1 MLSILIPVY
10 NYNVVP
16 LVLELHKQCL
26 ESKIDF
32 EILCQ
37 DDASNSKLNEENEI
51 INGLKYCR
59 FSKNNSNLGRGKNIN
74 LLAEKAQFEWL
85 LIMDCDTFPTKNH
98 FIQKYILQINKN
110 EKIVYGG
117 IEYKKEKPNNDEL
130 LRWCYGNVRESLS
143 VEKRNTN
150 PNGNALTSN
159 ILIKKNLFISNKFDE
174 SITKYGY
181 EDLVFLSDLK
191 NKEITVKHIEN
202 PNFHLGL
209 ETSQQFLDK
218 TKIALENLKLISK
231 SRSFN
236 VSDSKLL
243 EFCVLLKRLYL
254 STFISFIF
262 KKTERIIERNLLSK
276 KPSLLLFDLYKLG
289 YYCSLN
295 NSIIFN
301 KIFKK

>member
-1 MLSILIPVY
+1 MLSILIPTY
-10 NYNVVP
+10 NYNLVP

-26 ESKIDF
+26 ECEIDF
-32 EILCQ
+32 EIFCQ
-37 DDASNSKLNEENEI
+37 DDASKLFFEENKK

-85 LIMDCDTFPTKNH
+85 LIMDCDTFPKENH
-98 FIQKYILQINKN
+98 FIQKYITQVNKN

-117 IEYKKEKPNNDEL
+117 IVYKKEKPEKEKL
-130 LRWCYGNVRESLS
+130 LRWIYGNKREALSLKVRN
-143 VEKRNTN
+143 EK
-150 PNGNALTSN
+150 PNSRALTSN
-159 ILIKKNLFISNKFDE
+159 LLINKKLFLETLFDE

-181 EDLVFLSDLK
+181 EDLVFLSDLEK
-191 NKEITVKHIEN
+191 KGILVTHIEN
-202 PNFHLGL
+202 TTYHLGL
-209 ETSQQFLDK
+209 ETSQQFLEK
-218 TKIALENLKLISK
+218 TKIALENLKIISK

-254 STFISFIF
+254 STLISFIF

-276 KPSLLLFDLYKLG
+276 KPSLLLFDFYKLG
-289 YYCSLN
+289 CYCLKS
-295 NSIIFN
+295 SS
-301 KIFKK
+301 

>member
-1 MLSILIPVY
+1 MLSILIPTY

-26 ESKIDF
+26 ECEIDF

-37 DDASNSKLNEENEI
+37 DDASKLFFEENKK

-85 LIMDCDTFPTKNH
+85 LIMDCDTFPKENH
-98 FIQKYILQINKN
+98 FIQKYITQVNKN

-117 IEYKKEKPNNDEL
+117 IVYKKEKPEKEKL
-130 LRWCYGNVRESLS
+130 LRWIYGNKREALSLKVRN
-143 VEKRNTN
+143 EK
-150 PNGNALTSN
+150 PNSRALTSN
-159 ILIKKNLFISNKFDE
+159 LLINKKLFLETLFDE

-181 EDLVFLSDLK
+181 EDLVFLSDLEK
-191 NKEITVKHIEN
+191 KGILVTHIEN
-202 PNFHLGL
+202 TTYHLGL

-218 TKIALENLKLISK
+218 TKIALENLKIISK

-254 STFISFIF
+254 STLISFIF

-276 KPSLLLFDLYKLG
+276 RPSLLLFDFYKLG
-289 YYCSLN
+289 CYCLKS
-295 NSIIFN
+295 SS
-301 KIFKK
+301 

>member
-1 MLSILIPVY
+1 MLSILIPTY
-10 NYNVVP
+10 NYNLVP

-26 ESKIDF
+26 ECEIDF

-37 DDASNSKLNEENEI
+37 DDASKLFFEENKK

-85 LIMDCDTFPTKNH
+85 LIMDCDTFPKENH
-98 FIQKYILQINKN
+98 FIQKYITQVNKN

-117 IEYKKEKPNNDEL
+117 IVYKKEKPEKEKL
-130 LRWCYGNVRESLS
+130 LRWIYGNKREALSLKVRN
-143 VEKRNTN
+143 EK
-150 PNGNALTSN
+150 PNSRALTSN
-159 ILIKKNLFISNKFDE
+159 LLINKKLFLETLFDE

-181 EDLVFLSDLK
+181 EDLVFLSDLEK
-191 NKEITVKHIEN
+191 KGILVTHIEN
-202 PNFHLGL
+202 TTYHLGL

-218 TKIALENLKLISK
+218 TKIALENLKIISK

-254 STFISFIF
+254 STLISFIF

-276 KPSLLLFDLYKLG
+276 KPSLLLFDFYKLG
-289 YYCSLN
+289 FYCLKS
-295 NSIIFN
+295 SS
-301 KIFKK
+301 